1 VIARRRFA
9 TALGAVLALAAMS
22 RAPDAKADEPAPSRA
37 AIGDDLRSYYA
48 GERNSAYVVG
58 GLGVLAIGGGS
69 ALVTRD
75 TDFARGLGWSL
86 LAIGTV
92 DVIGAVFYTFQV
104 ASQVERYESLLAQD
118 PAEYKHVEGDH
129 ITGTTSRFVGYKLG
143 ELGLVLTGAG
153 IATYGFASG
162 RDAWKGAGIGV
173 AAMALPVLVIDTIN
187 GARAAR
193 YRDRVREFQPT
204 VAVTP
209 GVSGAPWTLA
219 VGGKF

>member
-1 VIARRRFA
+1 MVRRRLTVA
-9 TALGAVLALAAMS
+9 AGAVIALAAMS
-22 RAPDAKADEPAPSRA
+22 HASSSNADEPSPSRA

-48 GERNSAYVVG
+48 GERASAYVVG
-58 GLGVLAIGGGS
+58 GLGLAAIGGGS
-69 ALVTRD
+69 VLVTRG

-86 LAIGTV
+86 LAIGTI

-104 ASQVERYESLLAQD
+104 AAQVDRYESCLAHD
-118 PAEYKHVEGDH
+118 PAEYKRVEEDH
-129 ITGTTSRFVGYKLG
+129 ITGTTSRFVVYKLG

-153 IATYGFASG
+153 IATYGFASN

-193 YRDRVREFQPT
+193 YRDRVRDFQPT
-204 VAVTP
+204 VAGTP
-209 GVSGAPWTLA
+209 GVAGAPWTLA

>member
-1 VIARRRFA
+1 MIARRRLA
-9 TALGAVLALAAMS
+9 AGAVLALAAMS
-22 RAPDAKADEPAPSRA
+22 HASSSNADEPSPSRA

-48 GERNSAYVVG
+48 GERASAYVVG
-58 GLGVLAIGGGS
+58 GLGLAAIGGGS
-69 ALVTRD
+69 VLVTRG

-92 DVIGAVFYTFQV
+92 DVIGAVFYAFQV
-104 ASQVERYESLLAQD
+104 AAQVDRYESLLAHD
-118 PAEYKHVEGDH
+118 PVEYRHVEGDH
-129 ITGTTSRFVGYKLG
+129 ITATTSRFVGYKLG

-153 IATYGFASG
+153 IATYGFASN

>member
-1 VIARRRFA
+1 MIARRWAF
-9 TALGAVLALAAMS
+9 V
-22 RAPDAKADEPAPSRA
+22 
-37 AIGDDLRSYYA
+37 AIGIAVAGASMSHASLACADDSAANGAISDELRSYYR
-48 GERNSAYVVG
+48 GERNSAYFVG
-58 GLGVLAIGGGS
+58 GLGVAAIGGGS

-75 TDFARGLGWSL
+75 GDFARGLGWSL
-86 LAIGTV
+86 LAIGTI
-92 DVIGAVFYTFQV
+92 DVIGAAVYTFQV
-104 ASQVERYESLLAQD
+104 AAQVDRYESLLAHD
-118 PAEYKHVEGDH
+118 PAEYKQVEGDH
-129 ITGTTSRFVGYKLG
+129 IRTTTSRFVGYKLG

-153 IATYGFASG
+153 IATYGFAAN

-187 GARAAR
+187 MTRAAH
-193 YRDRVREFQPT
+193 YRDRIRGFEPT